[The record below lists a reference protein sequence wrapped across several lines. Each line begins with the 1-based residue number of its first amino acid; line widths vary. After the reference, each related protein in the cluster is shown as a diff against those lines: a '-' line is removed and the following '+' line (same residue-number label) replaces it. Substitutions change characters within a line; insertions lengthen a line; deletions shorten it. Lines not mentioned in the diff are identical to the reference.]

1 MLLTFGVEAARA
13 SIVTEV
19 QGNIMKIMMLIVI
32 VTLCSVLYRTV
43 LYRTVLYVHSTP
55 LHERIFSLTL
65 NVPVGIDFD

>member
-32 VTLCSVLYRTV
+32 VTLCAVLHCIVLYCTV
-43 LYRTVLYVHSTP
+43 LFVHPAP
-55 LHERIFSLTL
+55 LHKRIFSLTL